1 MASSESERSDSK
13 RLEMQRTTILI
24 DNCAWD
30 ELLRRGVDLTHE
42 QGSDLLFSM
51 SRYGQQEIPSPDH
64 ERAEARA
71 TSAYVHGQIEA
82 LDMKPVEWLV
92 LGDLDSDTVKG
103 AGLGDLQ
110 PDGTVSGGG
119 YLTSVEGRDFVNDDT
134 KHEKIGGKSGTKRK
148 GSGLLSSQTDV
159 DYGEWSMGLPVVTLN
174 IRDFKHAG
182 KIIDLN
188 GWEDG
193 TFGDFIRRALERL

>member
-1 MASSESERSDSK
+1 
-13 RLEMQRTTILI
+13 MQRTTVLI

-30 ELLRRGVDLTHE
+30 ELGRRGVDLTRE

-51 SRYGQQEIPSPDH
+51 SAYGQQEIPSPDH

-82 LDMKPVEWLV
+82 LEMKPVEWLV
-92 LGDLDSDTVKG
+92 LRDVDSDPANG
-103 AGLGDLQ
+103 AGLADLQ

-119 YLTSVEGRDFVNDDT
+119 YVTSVEGREYVNDDT
-134 KHEKIGGKSGTKRK
+134 KHKKVGGISGTKRK
-148 GSGLLSSQTDV
+148 GSGLLSNQTDV

-174 IRDFKHAG
+174 IGDFMHAG
-182 KIIDLN
+182 KVIDLN
-188 GWEDG
+188 GWTAG
-193 TFGDFIRRALERL
+193 SFGDFIRRELERL